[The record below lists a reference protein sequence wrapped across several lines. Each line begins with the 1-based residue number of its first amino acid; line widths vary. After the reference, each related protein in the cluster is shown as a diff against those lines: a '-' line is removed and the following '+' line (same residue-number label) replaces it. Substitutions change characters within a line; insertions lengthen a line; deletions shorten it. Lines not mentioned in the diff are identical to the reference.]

1 MTPDDAIVQSAAERI
16 AIAFDVDTALA
27 AGGTTLEQ
35 LRQFL
40 VERIIHLLNTNPE
53 RLMSI
58 LYRVDVNEQRVNEIF
73 RTHLPPDMPEAIAD
87 LMIERQLAKA
97 ESRAK
102 YRAQGGEQ

>member
-1 MTPDDAIVQSAAERI
+1 MTPDDALVQSAAERI
-16 AIAFDVDTALA
+16 AVAFDVDTALV
-27 AGGTTLEQ
+27 GGGATMEQ
-35 LRQFL
+35 LRRFL

-58 LYRVDVNEQRVNEIF
+58 LYRVDVNEQRVNDIF
-73 RTHLPPDMPEAIAD
+73 RTHMPPDMPEAIAD

-102 YRAQGGEQ
+102 YRAQGDQQ

>member
-1 MTPDDAIVQSAAERI
+1 MTPDDALVQSAAERI
-16 AIAFDVDTALA
+16 AIAFDADTALST
-27 AGGTTLEQ
+27 GTTTMEQ
-35 LRQFL
+35 LRAFL

-58 LYRVDVNEQRVNEIF
+58 LYRVDVNEHRVNDIF

-97 ESRAK
+97 ESRAR
-102 YRAQGGEQ
+102 YRSQGDQQ